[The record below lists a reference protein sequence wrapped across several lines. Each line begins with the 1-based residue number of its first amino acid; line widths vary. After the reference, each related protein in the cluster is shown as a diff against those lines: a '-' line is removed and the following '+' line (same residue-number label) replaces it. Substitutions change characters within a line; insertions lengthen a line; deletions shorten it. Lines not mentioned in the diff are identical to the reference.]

1 VQAGDLAV
9 GLQVSSNDEVGVLA
23 SGVNAMAAALREKE
37 RILATFG
44 RVVEPAIRDRLL
56 AGDLQLRGELRSAS
70 VLFCDLRGFT
80 AIAEQSPPAEVLA
93 TLNDFFA
100 KMTGWVR
107 ECGGFVDKF
116 IGDSLLVVFGLF
128 SADDDGAQADS
139 ARAALRCALGMHERL
154 HELNAARG
162 SAARPPLQVAI
173 GVHSGELVAGTIGAQ
188 DRHEYTIIGDT
199 VNVAA
204 RLEQL
209 CKASGHRLLVSE
221 STYELARNVGFEVE
235 LQPLEV
241 VQLRGRRQPIRVFG
255 LPQG

>member
-1 VQAGDLAV
+1 
-9 GLQVSSNDEVGVLA
+9 
-23 SGVNAMAAALREKE
+23 
-37 RILATFG
+37 
-44 RVVEPAIRDRLL
+44 
-56 AGDLQLRGELRSAS
+56 
-70 VLFCDLRGFT
+70 
-80 AIAEQSPPAEVLA
+80 
-93 TLNDFFA
+93 LNEFFA
-100 KMTGWVR
+100 TMTGWVR

-128 SADDDGAQADS
+128 AADGGTQADS
-139 ARAALRCALGMHERL
+139 ARAALRCALGMHARL
-154 HELNAARG
+154 HELNASRS

-221 STYELARNVGFEVE
+221 STYELARDVGFEVE
-235 LQPLEV
+235 LQPLEI